1 MAASARA
8 SSAAPGRRVPGTGA
22 GARHAPAPAPA
33 ALHHRRAGLLAQPQ
47 SAAAQQRS
55 GLSARAAS
63 VTDAPSTAV
72 ESGMANMSLSTWLLK
87 QEASG
92 AIDGEMAV
100 VLNSIATACKQI
112 GSLVTRASLEVRVDP

>member
-8 SSAAPGRRVPGTGA
+8 SSAAPGRRAGTGTGA
-22 GARHAPAPAPA
+22 GARHAAPAPA
-33 ALHHRRAGLLAQPQ
+33 ALHHRRAGLLAQP

-112 GSLVTRASLEVRVDP
+112 GSLVTRASLEVRADP